1 MPRVVVL
8 EGPDGSGKSHH
19 ADSLAS
25 LLRQRGHRALAFH
38 HHMREPGDHWG
49 AALDFALQR
58 NLVLKVRHDDP
69 NLFLVADR
77 WAESTLVVSYTLRGS
92 VEAGHLKQA
101 LNSLYHAEI
110 ARLPDPF
117 VRFYLDAP
125 NPVLDE
131 RIGLR
136 TKEPPT
142 LFDLQKREA
151 ARRVFEPLRGLHCQ
165 RINTTGDS
173 IEVSRVMLT
182 HLLGLLNQ
190 EST

>member
-1 MPRVVVL
+1 MRV
-8 EGPDGSGKSHH
+8 
-19 ADSLAS
+19 
-25 LLRQRGHRALAFH
+25 
-38 HHMREPGDHWG
+38 PGDHWG

-58 NLVLKVRHDDP
+58 NLVLQVRHDDP
-69 NLFLVADR
+69 DLFLVADR

-101 LNSLYHAEI
+101 LTSLYHAEI

-117 VRFYLDAP
+117 ARFYLDAP

-131 RIGLR
+131 RISLR
-136 TKEPPT
+136 TKELTVPT
-142 LFDLQKREA
+142 FFDLQKRVA
-151 ARRVFEPLRGLHCQ
+151 MRRVFDPLRGLHCQ
-165 RINTTGDS
+165 RIDTSGNS
-173 IEVSRVMLT
+173 MEVDKTMLA